1 MAPAVFK
8 IVAPLHRGRWVQLP
22 FTSATRF
29 HRPILFIITKK
40 GAAAIQTAA
49 APGLQI
55 LLPYWEKMFLAV
67 LIFRRTPQVTPGAG
81 YP

>member
-29 HRPILFIITKK
+29 HPSIPFTAIKK
-40 GAAAIQTAA
+40 GVAATSSAA
-49 APGLQI
+49 TPGLQT

-67 LIFRRTPQVTPGAG
+67 LIFRRTPQVTPGEG